1 MVLWRGPILKVRTTC
16 SCAWGAL
23 LWDGFAANVG
33 DLSLLCLSM
42 RRILTLLALAT
53 TSLCANGL
61 RASPRTQPAKLEAP
75 AQAGRAILSPVW
87 PVSSMKVLPTTAL
100 RTAAV
105 MGGSSL
111 AASAFA
117 SASTNT
123 YALWNFDG
131 ASMAVAPLVT
141 MAAMAALVAGGRV
154 SFGTEMHPITAKA
167 RNLEP
172 PPGLSFQVLGLG
184 GALVASAALET
195 GWTPLQIAASPL
207 ELSHCALPF
216 VLWQIDTR
224 LLKWLNPHVEWS
236 TDATSLVPNYQ
247 AEYGSLVSAAIALL
261 GVFTFEVYVQQLL
274 AAPLTQA
281 GWPLCASAA
290 LIALNAGLLNHALA
304 NGLLNGIL
312 CMEFYWTVSLMFAL
326 SDSVLPVGM

>member
-1 MVLWRGPILKVRTTC
+1 
-16 SCAWGAL
+16 
-23 LWDGFAANVG
+23 
-33 DLSLLCLSM
+33 
-42 RRILTLLALAT
+42 
-53 TSLCANGL
+53 
-61 RASPRTQPAKLEAP
+61 
-75 AQAGRAILSPVW
+75 
-87 PVSSMKVLPTTAL
+87 
-100 RTAAV
+100 
-105 MGGSSL
+105 
-111 AASAFA
+111 
-117 SASTNT
+117 
-123 YALWNFDG
+123 
-131 ASMAVAPLVT
+131 